1 MGKKHDETLKKE
13 RGGGVII
20 HRVCIQFTKKAE
32 LRFEA
37 TVN

>member
-1 MGKKHDETLKKE
+1 MMKHSKKK
-13 RGGGVII
+13 GGEVII